1 MKRIMT
7 LIRPIGVLL
16 SFGKVRGGFGVMS
29 FLFLALLSVFAC
41 SSRHDAM
48 VERLE
53 ALQKFNQADSVFTTD
68 SAALVLADYF
78 DAHGD
83 ANERMLAHY
92 LLGRAYYDMGETPL
106 ALHHY
111 HEAIESA
118 DTTDKDCDFRQL
130 GRIHGQAAS
139 LLLNQGDP
147 KDASAEFDKAI
158 RILKICDDTLGWIAC
173 LENKGSAYEYLNR
186 LDSAVIIRKYAS
198 QQYSKYGCH
207 SRAAIAMAPVI
218 DILVEQK
225 RMKEARQVIQEY
237 ESVGALFDE
246 NHEIQKG
253 REIYYYSKGLYYL
266 GIAELDSAES
276 CFRKLLSRAQKT
288 SHLSGAYRG
297 LEKLY
302 REKGVKDSALH
313 YSMLA
318 YAYNDSCHREKNTE
332 NYQRAQAQYDYSR
345 HQQAAAKASERARRL
360 TWATACLCGVLL
372 LLLWAGV

>member
-1 MKRIMT
+1 MNKTNVLSFLQVSM
-7 LIRPIGVLL
+7 LFLLL
-16 SFGKVRGGFGVMS
+16 SSCNFD
-29 FLFLALLSVFAC
+29 
-41 SSRHDAM
+41 RHNAM

-53 ALQKFNQADSVFTTD
+53 ALQKFNQADSVFTSD
-68 SAALVLADYF
+68 SAALELADYF

-218 DILVEQK
+218 DILRVTMSSQIEVRLRMSCSSPSSMK
-225 RMKEARQVIQEY
+225 R
-237 ESVGALFDE
+237 
-246 NHEIQKG
+246 
-253 REIYYYSKGLYYL
+253 
-266 GIAELDSAES
+266 SA
-276 CFRKLLSRAQKT
+276 T
-288 SHLSGAYRG
+288 PAYR
-297 LEKLY
+297 
-302 REKGVKDSALH
+302 
-313 YSMLA
+313 
-318 YAYNDSCHREKNTE
+318 
-332 NYQRAQAQYDYSR
+332 
-345 HQQAAAKASERARRL
+345 
-360 TWATACLCGVLL
+360 
-372 LLLWAGV
+372 